1 MTDAPTGHATEAPG
15 RMVRLVAT
23 VAAALA
29 VVVPAGAT
37 TAPELPLQQCT
48 ITGGIA
54 ALCGRFDVPENRA
67 RPGGRSISLRVAVIP
82 ARDRPRARDPLVYL
96 AGGPGGSAVDAIAAM
111 LPALGGINLHRD
123 VVLVDQR
130 GTGGSKHL
138 VCPRPGKLA
147 PTEAAVTGYVRSC
160 LASLAADP
168 RQYATI
174 PAMDDLAAVVRALG
188 YTKVNLYGGSYGATA
203 AQYFLAQHPK
213 LVRTAILD
221 GATLLDIPIFER
233 LAPNGERALRRIL
246 QSCATSARCARA
258 YPRARHEAFEMIA
271 RLRRTPVRV
280 QGTLIDAPTAAGLLQ
295 LLSLTPGGAAE
306 IPWIAHSAVGGD
318 WRPLA
323 VELDRA
329 GATADEASRN
339 VMYMSIVCNE
349 PWARWRPGRVAVAA
363 RGTFLAER
371 AVVDARM
378 VAAGCKGVPK
388 IAQPAWSRARVR
400 SSAPVLLVVGGN
412 DPQDPLSHVTRASR
426 ELPNSR
432 TIVVPGAGHGAVQ
445 LGCLPRLARAFVE
458 RGTARGLD
466 TRCAGAYEPPEF
478 VVP

>member
-1 MTDAPTGHATEAPG
+1 MTDVPRGHGAESPG

-23 VAAALA
+23 VGVALA
-29 VVVPAGAT
+29 VVIPAGAA
-37 TAPELPLQQCT
+37 TAPELPLHGCT

-67 RPGGRSISLRVAVIP
+67 QPDGQTISLRVAVIP
-82 ARDRPRARDPLVYL
+82 AHDRPRAPDPLVYL
-96 AGGPGGSAVDAIAAM
+96 AGGPGGSAVDAVVTM
-111 LPALGGINLHRD
+111 MPALKGINLHRD

-130 GTGGSKHL
+130 GTGGSNHL

-147 PTEAAVTGYVRSC
+147 PTEAAVTAYVRSC
-160 LASLAADP
+160 LAGLAADP
-168 RQYATI
+168 RQYTTI

-203 AQYFLAQHPK
+203 AQYFLARHPK
-213 LVRTAILD
+213 RVRTAILD

-233 LAPNGERALRRIL
+233 LAPNREHALRRIL
-246 QSCATSARCARA
+246 QSCARSPRCARA

-280 QGTLIDAPTAAGLLQ
+280 QGTLIDASTAAGLLQ
-295 LLSLTPGGAAE
+295 RLSLTPGGAAE

-339 VMYMSIVCNE
+339 VMYMAIVCNE
-349 PWARWRPGRVAVAA
+349 PWARWRPDRVAAA
-363 RGTFLAER
+363 AAGTYSAER
-371 AVVDARM
+371 AVADARM
-378 VAAGCKGVPK
+378 VAAGCRGVPR
-388 IAQPAWSRARVR
+388 IPQPAWSHARVR
-400 SSAPVLLVVGGN
+400 SRAPVLFVVGGN
-412 DPQDPLSHVTRASR
+412 DPQDPLSHVAHASR

-432 TIVVPGAGHGAVQ
+432 TVVVPGAGHGAVQ
-445 LGCLPRLARAFVE
+445 LGCVPRLARAFVE
-458 RGTARGLD
+458 QGSSRGLD
-466 TRCAGAYEPPEF
+466 IRCAAAYKPPAF